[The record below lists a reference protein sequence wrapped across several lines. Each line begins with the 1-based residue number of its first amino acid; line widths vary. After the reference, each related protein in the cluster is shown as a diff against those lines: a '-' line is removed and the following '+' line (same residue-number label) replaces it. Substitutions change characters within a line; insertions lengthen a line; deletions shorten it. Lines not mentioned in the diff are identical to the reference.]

1 MRPPHYQGVLLD
13 LDGTLIDAFQPII
26 TAMRQTL
33 AEFGLEPMSDEAIKR
48 HTGRGDCSMT
58 ALFGEQKDAAVKRF
72 IEIHDLTYLQDIEI
86 MPGAAALLESL
97 LQRGIPTAVVTSK
110 GQHRAEAQMKT
121 LGWQKYFTTII
132 GKLDGRASKPN
143 PEPLLIACD
152 AMACSAEKALM
163 IGDGEADM
171 KAAARAGCFAVGLT
185 HSFSEDELKESGAN
199 ICFHSLNDVLE
210 WLK

>member
-33 AEFGLEPMSDEAIKR
+33 AEFGLEPVSDEAIKR

-58 ALFGEQKDAAVKRF
+58 ALFGEQKEAAVARF
-72 IEIHDLTYLQDIEI
+72 IEIHDLTYLQDIQI
-86 MPGAAALLESL
+86 MPGAEVLLEYL
-97 LQRGIPTAVVTSK
+97 LHQGIPTAVVTSK

-121 LGWQKYFTTII
+121 LGWQNYFTTII

-143 PEPLLIACD
+143 PEPLLLACAD
-152 AMACSAEKALM
+152 LGVDVSQAIMV
-163 IGDGEADM
+163 GDGEADM

-210 WLK
+210 WLR

>member
-26 TAMRQTL
+26 AAMRQTL

-58 ALFGEQKDAAVKRF
+58 ALFGEQKEAAVARF
-72 IEIHDLTYLQDIEI
+72 IEIHDLTYLRDMHA
-86 MPGAAALLESL
+86 MPGAEALLRYL
-97 LQRGIPTAVVTSK
+97 RRRGIPIAVVTSK
-110 GQHRAEAQMKT
+110 GQHRAEAQIEA
-121 LGWQKYFTTII
+121 LGWQQYFAAVV
-132 GKLDGRASKPN
+132 GKMDGRASKPS
-143 PEPLLIACD
+143 PEPLLAACD
-152 AMACSAEKALM
+152 AMACSAEQVLM

-185 HSFSEDELKESGAN
+185 HSFSREELEESGAN
-199 ICFHSLNDVLE
+199 ICFNSLNKVLE
-210 WLK
+210 WLR

>member
-1 MRPPHYQGVLLD
+1 MRPPDYQGVLLD

-26 TAMRQTL
+26 AAMRQTL

-86 MPGAAALLESL
+86 MPGAEDLLEYL
-97 LQRGIPTAVVTSK
+97 LQLGIPTAVVTSK
-110 GQHRAEAQMKT
+110 GQHRAEAQIQA
-121 LGWQKYFTTII
+121 LGWQKYFTTIV

-152 AMACSAEKALM
+152 AMVCSAEQALM

-171 KAAARAGCFAVGLT
+171 KAAARAGCFGVGLT
-185 HSFSEDELKESGAN
+185 YSFSEDELKESGAN

>member
-26 TAMRQTL
+26 AAMRQTL

-58 ALFGEQKDAAVKRF
+58 ALFGEQKEAAVARF
-72 IEIHDLTYLQDIEI
+72 IEIHDLTYLRDIQP
-86 MPGAAALLESL
+86 MPGAEALLRYL
-97 LQRGIPTAVVTSK
+97 RQRGIPMAVVTSK
-110 GQHRAEAQMKT
+110 GQYRAEAQIQA
-121 LGWQKYFTTII
+121 LGWQKYFTTIV

-143 PEPLLIACD
+143 PEPLLLACTD
-152 AMACSAEKALM
+152 LGVAVSQAIMV
-163 IGDGEADM
+163 GDGEADM

-199 ICFHSLNDVLE
+199 ICFYSLNDVLE